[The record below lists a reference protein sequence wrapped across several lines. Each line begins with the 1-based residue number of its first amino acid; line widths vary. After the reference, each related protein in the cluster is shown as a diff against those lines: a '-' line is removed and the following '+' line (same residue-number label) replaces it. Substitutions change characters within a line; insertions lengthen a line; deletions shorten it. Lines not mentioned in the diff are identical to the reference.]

1 MRQTVNKSQ
10 FRDAFSDM
18 GRGDQFSYDALGLL
32 FDYLE
37 EVDEDFEL
45 DVIAICCDFSEDTVE
60 EIASN
65 YSIDLSEFDNV
76 ESDHDDKK
84 EMVLEYLN
92 EHTSV
97 VGETK
102 DGIVYQ
108 QF

>member
-1 MRQTVNKSQ
+1 MRQTINKSQ

-18 GRGDQFSYDALGLL
+18 GRGNQFSYDALGIL

-37 EVDEDFEL
+37 EMDEDFEL
-45 DVIAICCDFSEDTVE
+45 DVIAICCDFSEDSIE
-60 EIASN
+60 DIASN
-65 YSIDLSEFDNV
+65 YSIDLSELED
-76 ESDHDDKK
+76 EDEKK
-84 EMVLEYLN
+84 EAVMEYLN
-92 EHTSV
+92 NNTSV

>member
-32 FDYLE
+32 YDYLE

-45 DVIAICCDFSEDTVE
+45 DVIAICCDFSEDSIE
-60 EIASN
+60 DIASN
-65 YSIDLSEFDNV
+65 YSIDLSELED
-76 ESDHDDKK
+76 EDEKK
-84 EMVLEYLN
+84 EAVMEYLN
-92 EHTSV
+92 NNTSV

>member
-1 MRQTVNKSQ
+1 MRQTINKSQ

-32 FDYLE
+32 YDYLE

-45 DVIAICCDFSEDTVE
+45 DVIAICCDFSEDSIE
-60 EIASN
+60 DIAGN
-65 YSIDLSEFDNV
+65 YSIELSVDDDDDLNKQV
-76 ESDHDDKK
+76 
-84 EMVLEYLN
+84 VLEYLSD
-92 EHTSV
+92 HTLV

-102 DGIVYQ
+102 DGILYQ

>member
-1 MRQTVNKSQ
+1 MRQTINKSQ

-32 FDYLE
+32 YDYLE

-45 DVIAICCDFSEDTVE
+45 DVIAICCDFSEDSIE
-60 EIASN
+60 DIASN
-65 YSIDLSEFDNV
+65 YSIDLGELED
-76 ESDHDDKK
+76 EDEKK
-84 EMVLEYLN
+84 EAVIEYLN
-92 EHTSV
+92 NNTSV

>member
-1 MRQTVNKSQ
+1 MRQTINKSQ

-18 GRGDQFSYDALGLL
+18 GRENQFSYDALGLL

-37 EVDEDFEL
+37 EMDEDFEL
-45 DVIAICCDFSEDTVE
+45 DVIAICCDFSEDSIE
-60 EIASN
+60 DIASN
-65 YSIDLSEFDNV
+65 YSIDLSELED
-76 ESDHDDKK
+76 EDEKK
-84 EMVLEYLN
+84 EAVMEYLN
-92 EHTSV
+92 NNTSV

>member
-1 MRQTVNKSQ
+1 MRQTINKSQ

-32 FDYLE
+32 YDYLE

-45 DVIAICCDFSEDTVE
+45 DVIAICCDFSEDSIE
-60 EIASN
+60 DIASN
-65 YSIDLSEFDNV
+65 YSIDLSELED
-76 ESDHDDKK
+76 EDEKK
-84 EMVLEYLN
+84 EAVMEYLN
-92 EHTSV
+92 NNTSV